1 MKRTLTAAVAAVLL
15 SLLLPFTA
23 SAMGSRPPLPETPLM
38 QAAEKGQTE
47 TVKGLIAKGADVNS
61 KHKDGL
67 TALMWPAGRGHTETV
82 KALLEAEADVN
93 AAAEFGGPP

>member
-1 MKRTLTAAVAAVLL
+1 
-15 SLLLPFTA
+15 
-23 SAMGSRPPLPETPLM
+23 M
-38 QAAEKGQTE
+38 QAGAKGETE
-47 TVKGLIAKGADVNS
+47 TLKALIDEGADVNAGD
-61 KHKDGL
+61 KEGW

>member
-1 MKRTLTAAVAAVLL
+1 MNRTSMAAVAAVLL
-15 SLLLPFTA
+15 ALLPPLTA
-23 SAMGSRPPLPETPLM
+23 SAMGSRPEPVTLLM